1 MVAYTGD
8 ASARTIAQVQPVK
21 FASMEALSEGKTN
34 AGLIAFGVLKDSE
47 KKIGE
52 RVMKDF
58 VFKIEIPGLLSVLTG
73 GDRDVYV
80 PGIAD
85 HVKATR
91 RKEYYRH
98 LKKWREVKL
107 PGMC

>member
-8 ASARTIAQVQPVK
+8 ASARTLAKVQPVK

-34 AGLIAFGVLKDSE
+34 AGLIAFGILKDSE

-58 VFKIEIPGLLSVLTG
+58 AFKIEIPGLLSVLTG
-73 GDRDVYV
+73 GDRDAYV
-80 PGIAD
+80 PELRSCDWEQGERDIVGI
-85 HVKATR
+85 
-91 RKEYYRH
+91 RKN
-98 LKKWREVKL
+98 
-107 PGMC
+107 